1 EDIRN
6 IFILHFAYIFY
17 VNEHYMMSSDYID
30 ALDCG
35 MTPEDGSQYN
45 VAPFIQEIFNS
56 IIEKYRPDI
65 ALEIK
70 LKTVMRLE

>member
-1 EDIRN
+1 
-6 IFILHFAYIFY
+6 
-17 VNEHYMMSSDYID
+17 MMSSDYID